1 MECFDSDSNAAKS
14 TEEGRKG
21 DDILGIA
28 HSSLEGGEGGAG
40 AAFQVGIPL
49 TGLDD
54 GQPRDVVAR
63 LLGEQDRKRFSR
75 WAPFSHRWRCVPDP
89 SAKRKDQTEGGELRL
104 SLTFQKL
111 DQ

>member
-28 HSSLEGGEGGAG
+28 HSAVEGGEGVAG
-40 AAFQVGIPL
+40 AFQVGIPL

-54 GQPRDVVAR
+54 GQRHACHP
-63 LLGEQDRKRFSR
+63 
-75 WAPFSHRWRCVPDP
+75 
-89 SAKRKDQTEGGELRL
+89 
-104 SLTFQKL
+104 
-111 DQ
+111 

>member
-1 MECFDSDSNAAKS
+1 MKIHLSKADFILR
-14 TEEGRKG
+14 TFRG
-21 DDILGIA
+21 DV
-28 HSSLEGGEGGAG
+28 GA
-40 AAFQVGIPL
+40 
-49 TGLDD
+49 
-54 GQPRDVVAR
+54 PRDVVAR

-75 WAPFSHRWRCVPDP
+75 WAAFSHRWCCVPDP